1 MGISQ
6 SEKAKQFRALHD
18 GPETFV
24 IPNPWDAGSARML
37 ESLRFKALAT
47 TSAGLAFSLG
57 RRDGE
62 RLVSRE
68 EVLTH
73 IRAVVGASDLPVAG
87 DLENGFGDDAKTVA
101 ETIRFVAEAG
111 LVGGSIEDASGDCDD
126 PIYEFNHAVERVAA
140 AVEAAGALPFPFTL
154 TGRAENFLHERP
166 DIDDTIRRL
175 QAFAKVG
182 AHVVYAPGLRNVEE
196 IKTVCTAV
204 APTPVNAL
212 VSAGGPT
219 AAEFAAAGVRRVSL
233 GSGLARMA
241 YSAFFSAAREIKE
254 HGSFNFAT
262 GGLSFSELNS
272 FMRGRSPGR

>member
-6 SEKAKQFRALHD
+6 SEKAKKFRALHE
-18 GPETFV
+18 GPGAFV

-37 ESLRFKALAT
+37 QSLRFAALAT

-62 RLVSRE
+62 GLVSRE

-73 IRAVVGASDLPVAG
+73 IRSIVGASDLPVAG
-87 DLENGFGDDAKTVA
+87 DLENGFGHDAKTVA

-111 LVGGSIEDASGDCDD
+111 LVGGSIEDATGEVEE
-126 PIYEFNHAVERVAA
+126 PIYEFNHAVERVGA
-140 AVEAAGALPFPFTL
+140 AVEAASALPFPFTL
-154 TGRAENFLHERP
+154 TARAENFLHERP

-175 QAFAKVG
+175 QAFARVG

-196 IKTVCTAV
+196 IKAVCRAV

-219 AAEFAAAGVRRVSL
+219 VAEFAAVGVRRVSV

-241 YSAFFSAAREIKE
+241 YSAFYSAAKEIKE

-272 FMRGRSPGR
+272 FMLGRSPGS

>member
-6 SEKAKQFRALHD
+6 SEKSNRFWALHN
-18 GPETFV
+18 GPGAFV

-37 ESLRFKALAT
+37 ESLRFEALAT

-62 RLVSRE
+62 GLVSRE

-73 IRAVVGASDLPVAG
+73 IRAIVGASDLPVAG
-87 DLENGFGDDAKTVA
+87 DLENGFGDDTKTVA
-101 ETIRFVAEAG
+101 ETIHLVAEAG
-111 LVGGSIEDASGDCDD
+111 LVGGSIEDATGDPAK

-140 AVEAAGALPFPFTL
+140 AVEAANALPFLFTL

-182 AHVVYAPGLRNVEE
+182 AHVVYAPGLRNVVE
-196 IKTVCTAV
+196 IKAVCAAV

-219 AAEFAAAGVRRVSL
+219 AAEFAAVGVRRVSL

-241 YSAFFSAAREIKE
+241 YSAFYSAAKEIKE
-254 HGSFNFAT
+254 QGSFNFAK

-272 FMRGRSPGR
+272 FMHGH

>member
-6 SEKAKQFRALHD
+6 TDKAKQFRALHD
-18 GPETFV
+18 GPGAFV

-37 ESLRFKALAT
+37 ELLRFEALAT

-62 RLVSRE
+62 GLVSRE

-73 IRAVVGASDLPVAG
+73 IRSIVEASDLPVAG
-87 DLENGFGDDAKTVA
+87 DLENGFGDDTKTVA
-101 ETIRFVAEAG
+101 ETIRLVAEAG
-111 LVGGSIEDASGDCDD
+111 LVGGSIEDATGQAEK

-140 AVEAAGALPFPFTL
+140 AVEAANALPFPFTL
-154 TGRAENFLHERP
+154 TGPAENFLHDRA

-196 IKTVCTAV
+196 IKMVCAAV

-212 VSAGGPT
+212 VSGGGPT
-219 AAEFAAAGVRRVSL
+219 VAEFAAAGVRRVSL
-233 GSGLARMA
+233 GSALARMA
-241 YSAFFSAAREIKE
+241 YSAFYSAAKEIKE
-254 HGSFNFAT
+254 QGSFNFAA
-262 GGLSFSELNS
+262 GGLTFSELNS
-272 FMRGRSPGR
+272 FMGGHSVGR

>member
-18 GPETFV
+18 RPGGFV
-24 IPNPWDAGSARML
+24 IPNPWDAGSALML
-37 ESLRFKALAT
+37 ESLRFEALAT

-62 RLVSRE
+62 GLVSRE

-73 IRAVVGASDLPVAG
+73 IRSIVEASDLPVAG
-87 DLENGFGDDAKTVA
+87 DLENGFGDDTKAVA
-101 ETIRFVAEAG
+101 ETIRLVAEAG
-111 LVGGSIEDASGDCDD
+111 LVGGSIEDATGDPAI

-140 AVEAAGALPFPFTL
+140 AVEAAKALPFPFTL
-154 TGRAENFLHERP
+154 TGRAENFLHDRP
-166 DIDDTIRRL
+166 DLDDTIRRL
-175 QAFAKVG
+175 QAFSKVG
-182 AHVVYAPGLRNVEE
+182 AHVVYAPGLRSLDE
-196 IKTVCTAV
+196 IKTVCAAV

-219 AAEFAAAGVRRVSL
+219 AAEFAAVGVRRVSL

-241 YSAFFSAAREIKE
+241 YSAFYSAAKEIRE
-254 HGSFNFAT
+254 HGTFHFAK
-262 GGLSFSELNS
+262 GGLSFSELNA
-272 FMRGRSPGR
+272 FMRGR

>member
-1 MGISQ
+1 MSISQ

-18 GPETFV
+18 WPAGFV

-37 ESLRFKALAT
+37 ESLRFEALAT

-62 RLVSRE
+62 GLVSRE
-68 EVLTH
+68 EVLVH
-73 IRAVVGASDLPVAG
+73 IRAIVGASDLPVAG
-87 DLENGFGDDAKTVA
+87 DLENGFGDDTKTVA
-101 ETIRFVAEAG
+101 ETIRLVAEAG
-111 LVGGSIEDASGDCDD
+111 LVGGSIEDATGNVDE

-140 AVEAAGALPFPFTL
+140 AVEAANALPFPFTL
-154 TGRAENFLHERP
+154 TGRAENFLHDRP
-166 DIDDTIRRL
+166 DLDDTIRRL

-182 AHVVYAPGLRNVEE
+182 AHVVYAPGLRNLDE
-196 IKTVCTAV
+196 IKTVCAAL

-241 YSAFFSAAREIKE
+241 YSAFYSAAKEIKE
-254 HGSFNFAT
+254 HGTFNFAR
-262 GGLSFSELNS
+262 GGLSFSELNA
-272 FMRGRSPGR
+272 FMRGR

>member
-18 GPETFV
+18 WPAGFV

-37 ESLRFKALAT
+37 ESLRFEALAT

-62 RLVSRE
+62 GLVSRE

-73 IRAVVGASDLPVAG
+73 IRAIVGASDLPVAG
-87 DLENGFGDDAKTVA
+87 DLENGFGDDTKTVA
-101 ETIRFVAEAG
+101 ETIRLVAEAG
-111 LVGGSIEDASGDCDD
+111 LVGGSIEDATGDSAK
-126 PIYEFNHAVERVAA
+126 PIYDFNHAVERVAV
-140 AVEAAGALPFPFTL
+140 AVEAANTLPFPFTL
-154 TGRAENFLHERP
+154 TGRAENFLHDRP
-166 DIDDTIRRL
+166 DLDDTIRRL

-182 AHVVYAPGLRNVEE
+182 AHVVYAPGLRNLDEV
-196 IKTVCTAV
+196 KTVCEAV

-241 YSAFFSAAREIKE
+241 YSAFYSAAKEIRE
-254 HGSFNFAT
+254 HGTFNFAK
-262 GGLSFSELNS
+262 GGLTFSELNA
-272 FMRGRSPGR
+272 FMLGR

>member
-1 MGISQ
+1 MSISQ

-18 GPETFV
+18 WPAGFV

-37 ESLRFKALAT
+37 ESLGFEALAT

-62 RLVSRE
+62 GLVSRE
-68 EVLTH
+68 EVLSH
-73 IRAVVGASDLPVAG
+73 IRSIVGASDLPVAG
-87 DLENGFGDDAKTVA
+87 DLENGFGDDTKTVA
-101 ETIRFVAEAG
+101 ETIRLVAEAG
-111 LVGGSIEDASGDCDD
+111 LVGGSIEDATGNVDK

-140 AVEAAGALPFPFTL
+140 AVEAANALPFPFTL
-154 TGRAENFLHERP
+154 TGRAENFLHDRP
-166 DIDDTIRRL
+166 DLDDTIRRL

-182 AHVVYAPGLRNVEE
+182 AHVVYAPGLRNLEE
-196 IKTVCTAV
+196 IKTVCAAV

-241 YSAFFSAAREIKE
+241 YSAFYSAAKEIKE
-254 HGSFNFAT
+254 HGTFNFAK
-262 GGLSFSELNS
+262 GGLSFSELNG
-272 FMRGRSPGR
+272 FMRGR

>member
-1 MGISQ
+1 
-6 SEKAKQFRALHD
+6 
-18 GPETFV
+18 
-24 IPNPWDAGSARML
+24 ML
-37 ESLRFKALAT
+37 ESLRFEALAT

-62 RLVSRE
+62 GLVSRE

-73 IRAVVGASDLPVAG
+73 IRSIVAASDLPVAG
-87 DLENGFGDDAKTVA
+87 DLENGFGDDTKTVV
-101 ETIRFVAEAG
+101 ETIRLVAEAG
-111 LVGGSIEDASGDCDD
+111 LVGGSIEDATGKVNE

-140 AVEAAGALPFPFTL
+140 AVEAAHGLPFPFTL
-154 TGRAENFLHERP
+154 TGRAENFLQDRP
-166 DIDDTIRRL
+166 DLDDTIRRL

-182 AHVVYAPGLRNVEE
+182 AHVVYAPGLRNLDE
-196 IKTVCTAV
+196 IKTVSAAV

-241 YSAFFSAAREIKE
+241 YSAFYSAAKEIKE
-254 HGSFNFAT
+254 HGTFNFAN
-262 GGLSFSELNS
+262 GGLSFSELNA
-272 FMRGRSPGR
+272 FMRGR

>member
-6 SEKAKQFRALHD
+6 SEKAKQFRALHEWPA
-18 GPETFV
+18 GFV

-37 ESLRFKALAT
+37 ESLHFEALAT

-62 RLVSRE
+62 GLVSRE
-68 EVLTH
+68 EVLEH
-73 IRAVVGASDLPVAG
+73 IRAIVGASDLPVAG
-87 DLENGFGDDAKTVA
+87 DLENGFGDDTKTVA
-101 ETIRFVAEAG
+101 ETIRLVAEAG
-111 LVGGSIEDASGDCDD
+111 LVGGSIEDATGDSAK
-126 PIYEFNHAVERVAA
+126 PIYDFNHAVEKVAA
-140 AVEAAGALPFPFTL
+140 AVEAANALPFPFTL
-154 TGRAENFLHERP
+154 TGRAENFLHDRP
-166 DIDDTIRRL
+166 DLDDTIRRL

-182 AHVVYAPGLRNVEE
+182 AHVVYAPGLRNLDEV
-196 IKTVCTAV
+196 KTVCEAV

-241 YSAFFSAAREIKE
+241 YSAFYSAAKEIRE
-254 HGSFNFAT
+254 HGTFNFAK
-262 GGLSFSELNS
+262 GGLTFSELNA
-272 FMRGRSPGR
+272 FMRGR